1 MKSMIPVARFQHSR
15 RFRQTSVFPSDL
27 PMRNFSKVHRM
38 QAQTLA
44 PIRAHRRPTERI
56 SVRALLDPG

>member
-1 MKSMIPVARFQHSR
+1 
-15 RFRQTSVFPSDL
+15 
-27 PMRNFSKVHRM
+27 MRNFSKVHRM